1 MVRNYTW
8 LALSKGRL
16 MKKEYR
22 KPEIRKVK
30 LVPSEAVLQACKNP
44 SSGGPIITG
53 CLGEVGP
60 GCASIGS

>member
-1 MVRNYTW
+1 
-8 LALSKGRL
+8 